1 MVNVIIVFVQSV
13 FILYNTYLVLVSV
26 ESKMGMVI

>member
-13 FILYNTYLVLVSV
+13 FILYNTCLVLVSI